1 MDSDVKQFCCERNIF
16 YQIFWI
22 LTANR
27 NIRAHPLVKQL
38 AQVRHGTSAQVF
50 FRFLI
55 DIGLTP
61 LTGTTDEKH
70 MKEDLQVLQWPSF
83 DNDSIAQLKKLIHD

>member
-1 MDSDVKQFCCERNIF
+1 MIF
-16 YQIFWI
+16 LLANPQI
-22 LTANR
+22 LGN
-27 NIRAHPLVKQL
+27 PLVQKL
-38 AQVRHGTSAQVF
+38 AQERHGTPAQVF
-50 FRFLI
+50 FRFLL

-83 DNDSIAQLKKLIHD
+83 DNDSITKLKKLVHN

>member
-1 MDSDVKQFCCERNIF
+1 
-16 YQIFWI
+16 
-22 LTANR
+22 
-27 NIRAHPLVKQL
+27 
-38 AQVRHGTSAQVF
+38 
-50 FRFLI
+50 LI

-83 DNDSIAQLKKLIHD
+83 DND